1 MKSYDQNL
9 EIYTRSVQKNP
20 QENPQDVIYTGA
32 PEIAVRL
39 KVNPKT
45 VFRNRHQIPHKMLGN
60 QMVTSE
66 AVLAEWLAGRLVWPP
81 ESIEKTTNKN
91 KNKNKGGRPKNSE
104 LVMRLELAQGQ
115 GGAK

>member
-1 MKSYDQNL
+1 MKYDQNF
-9 EIYTRSVQKNP
+9 EIYTRSVG
-20 QENPQDVIYTGA
+20 NPQDVIYTGA
-32 PEIAVRL
+32 PEIALRL

-81 ESIEKTTNKN
+81 ESIEKTTNT
-91 KNKNKGGRPKNSE
+91 NKNKGGRPKNSE
-104 LVMRLELAQGQ
+104 LVERSGLAH